1 MTDENVA
8 SFPPPKPTVPVYR
21 VVERIVNQTL
31 DAVEARDAS
40 ETPELQSFVKAVA
53 DVINQHPAHLN
64 IVSWLAAHGLEHMFC
79 SAAVERG
86 IDYAVGVGSP
96 EVEATE
102 EDLNYVPPED

>member
-1 MTDENVA
+1 MSRAARTLEKRA
-8 SFPPPKPTVPVYR
+8 PV
-21 VVERIVNQTL
+21 
-31 DAVEARDAS
+31 
-40 ETPELQSFVKAVA
+40 
-53 DVINQHPAHLN
+53 
-64 IVSWLAAHGLEHMFC
+64 MFC

>member
-31 DAVEARDAS
+31 DAVEAR